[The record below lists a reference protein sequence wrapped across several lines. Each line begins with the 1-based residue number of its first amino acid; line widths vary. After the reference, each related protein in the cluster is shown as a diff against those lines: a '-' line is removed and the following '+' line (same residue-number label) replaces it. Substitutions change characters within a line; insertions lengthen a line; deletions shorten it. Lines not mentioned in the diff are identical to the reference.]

1 MRLPDVLLYVPEG
14 HVTQVPS
21 KAPPHPLRYFP
32 SAHNE
37 ATCMQTEH
45 SVAPV
50 SISVRKQPRNNI
62 NLAHNDQ
69 LPLRYG
75 LGGRGGGGGGGGGG
89 GRGRGIVA
97 GLGSMRVYIYVC
109 SAKTNQADIC

>member
-14 HVTQVPS
+14 HVTQAPS
-21 KAPPHPLRYFP
+21 KAPPHPLRYFS

-37 ATCMQTEH
+37 AACMQTEH

-62 NLAHNDQ
+62 NLAHVDQ

-75 LGGRGGGGGGGGGG
+75 LGGGGGGGYC
-89 GRGRGIVA
+89 GRPRFRA
-97 GLGSMRVYIYVC
+97 RVYIYVC
-109 SAKTNQADIC
+109 SAKTNQADVC

>member
-14 HVTQVPS
+14 HVTQAPS

-37 ATCMQTEH
+37 AACMQTEH

-62 NLAHNDQ
+62 NLAHVDQ

-75 LGGRGGGGGGGGGG
+75 LGGGGG
-89 GRGRGIVA
+89 GIVA
-97 GLGSMRVYIYVC
+97 GLGSVPQCACIHTCAVQRQIRQTFA
-109 SAKTNQADIC
+109 SL